1 MKMRE
6 LLNGIQ
12 IAELDAW
19 VVLDHA
25 AFNEI
30 QMGILLTTVNTSE
43 PDAALR
49 LRHLMLLHAEIERAV
64 RHYFTLEPD
73 SPLKPNL
80 LAMARHKFDEFG
92 EYKAIYQGVING
104 DYDDIAIDWDG
115 DPIVSDSENS
125 DSDDSELTL
134 TIPEQKNEE
143 GETDDDEASLS
154 RWGWSP

>member
-1 MKMRE
+1 MRE
-6 LLNGIQ
+6 LLNGMQ

-19 VVLDHA
+19 IALDHA

-43 PDAALR
+43 PGAALR
-49 LRHLMLLHAEIERAV
+49 LLHLMLLHAETERAL

-73 SPLKPNL
+73 SPLKPSL
-80 LAMARHKFDEFG
+80 LAMARHKFDELE
-92 EYKAIYQGVING
+92 EYKALYQGVING

-115 DPIVSDSENS
+115 NPIVGDSENS
-125 DSDDSELTL
+125 DSDDSKSTL

-143 GETDDDEASLS
+143 ETDDDENSLS
-154 RWGWSP
+154 GWGWSP